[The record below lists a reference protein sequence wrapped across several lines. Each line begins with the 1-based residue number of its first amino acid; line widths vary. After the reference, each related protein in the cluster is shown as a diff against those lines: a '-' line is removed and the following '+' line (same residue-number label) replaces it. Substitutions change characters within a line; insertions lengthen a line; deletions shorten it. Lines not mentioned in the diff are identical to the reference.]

1 MDAVLKLLAVMTGDN
16 RFEDVLNLAD
26 GEERPKTMS
35 EWIDRALE
43 RGWNKG
49 WNEGQRDGLRNG
61 KRETAFNLRKM
72 KMTDDFIAQAVGES
86 VGVVRQ
92 WLSSPNS
99 AD

>member
-16 RFEDVLNLAD
+16 RFEDILSLAD

-35 EWIDRALE
+35 EWIDRAIQ
-43 RGWNKG
+43 RG

-92 WLSSPNS
+92 WLSSPNP
-99 AD
+99 AV